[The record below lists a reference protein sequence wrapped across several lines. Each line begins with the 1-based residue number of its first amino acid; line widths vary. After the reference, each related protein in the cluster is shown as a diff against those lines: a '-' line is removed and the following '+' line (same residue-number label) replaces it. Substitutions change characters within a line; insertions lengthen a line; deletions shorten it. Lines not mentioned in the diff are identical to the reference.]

1 MRNRGRR
8 FLDAGLSPVWVLII
22 INLMVFIATLV
33 SGNIVYRLGL
43 VPAALAQQPWTLF
56 TALFVHASFWHI
68 FGNMVTLYF
77 FGTFLSRLI
86 GNGRFLIVYFV
97 GGLIGNL
104 AFLALGPSYAIAV
117 GASGAVYAVAGVLV
131 VLVPKLR
138 VALWGVIPMPLWVLI
153 LVFFVLWPF
162 IFGLSLQ
169 VAWQAHLGGL
179 VTGVIAGFIFRRQ
192 RRYYIS

>member
-22 INLMVFIATLV
+22 INFMVFIATTI
-33 SGNIVYRLGL
+33 SGNIIYQLGL
-43 VPAALAQQPWTLF
+43 VPASLAQRPWTLF
-56 TALFVHASFWHI
+56 TALFVHANFWHI

-86 GNGRFLIVYFV
+86 GNSRFLIVYFV
-97 GGLIGNL
+97 GGIIGNL
-104 AFLALGPSYAIAV
+104 VFLALGPSNAIAI
-117 GASGAVYAVAGVLV
+117 GASGAVYAVAGTLV

-153 LVFFVLWPF
+153 LVFFILWPF
-162 IFGLSLQ
+162 IFGFDLNI
-169 VAWQAHLGGL
+169 AWQAHIGGL
-179 VTGVIAGFIFRRQ
+179 AVGIIAGFIFRRLG
-192 RRYYIS
+192 RYYIR